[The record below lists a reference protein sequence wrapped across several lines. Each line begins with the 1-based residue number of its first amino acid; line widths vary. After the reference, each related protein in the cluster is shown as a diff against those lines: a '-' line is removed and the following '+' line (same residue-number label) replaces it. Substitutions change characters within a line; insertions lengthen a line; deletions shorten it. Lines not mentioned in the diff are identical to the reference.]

1 MKSKANLLESNRFAV
16 QGIKFSFS
24 ERSTRIHYLAV
35 ICTTATGL
43 VLKVSTVEW
52 CAIFI
57 MFALVISLEMVIVGV
72 IIFAPKI
79 MALYA

>member
-35 ICTTATGL
+35 ICTTVTGL
-43 VLKVSTVEW
+43 ILEVSTVE
-52 CAIFI
+52 
-57 MFALVISLEMVIVGV
+57 
-72 IIFAPKI
+72 
-79 MALYA
+79 

>member
-43 VLKVSTVEW
+43 VLKVSTVE
-52 CAIFI
+52 
-57 MFALVISLEMVIVGV
+57 
-72 IIFAPKI
+72 
-79 MALYA
+79 